1 MSNGSIRP
9 RTQHSVDLVP
19 ETSKTVPREAW
30 VVLFASALC
39 MSQSGLALSITNVA
53 FPSIRDDFPTISTS
67 TLSWV
72 INLYTIMAGA
82 SLIVSGIIV
91 TKYGPR
97 RMLLLGAGLFAA
109 SALACGLAPNIP
121 LLLVARVFQAFGSAL
136 ATPAG
141 IALLVAAFPD
151 SHRATAVT
159 GYTAAGQ
166 IAAALGP
173 SLGGVMVD
181 VGGWRWAF
189 FAMVPSGSI
198 GMLLILKFVKED
210 RRAMTDARPD
220 IPGAAL
226 IMVSMS
232 LIIGGLVQSRPW
244 GWSDPRVLL
253 GIALGVAFIAYL
265 VKRSRDAEFPIIDL
279 SLFKFATFRSSNV
292 GTLVF
297 GTGFFIVFFGYVLFL
312 TDVWDYSARDA
323 GILLTP
329 LALCGAIMAPITARF
344 LRTRGTQTLLIPGGL
359 LFAAGSLIMFVAAG
373 DEPNVIG
380 VWLPSILLTGIGSG
394 VAWPCLYAGVVAEVP
409 ANRYAAASG
418 LNQTIQRMSTA
429 LGVAIA
435 AVLLGETVGQ
445 DSVGHFDRIFIAS
458 GICGVAAAVLA
469 ALLARNARRT

>member
-265 VKRSRDAEFPIIDL
+265 VKRSHDAEFPIIDL